1 MEGTPVEG
9 KNHPCD
15 QRLHREEEEGAQEYK
30 TMQSEA
36 DGHTYELTN
45 VSKGETQQPLKS
57 WGKIADEKEP
67 VSVKVVGRLAYFP
80 SAFNSV
86 PALPPWWRRS
96 SAVAHTANGARWS
109 G

>member
-1 MEGTPVEG
+1 
-9 KNHPCD
+9 
-15 QRLHREEEEGAQEYK
+15 
-30 TMQSEA
+30 MQSEA

-67 VSVKVVGRLAYFP
+67 VSVQVVERLAYFP
-80 SAFNSV
+80 SAFNSSPV
-86 PALPPWWRRS
+86 LPPCLRITTKGRKDR
-96 SAVAHTANGARWS
+96 GA